1 MKAKGKTAPV
11 KDEGERKKGLAM
23 FGQKPPTPK
32 MLRAF
37 GGFGKGGLLEKLRV
51 CDDLISVIMGQTH
64 IDNAVCVCQ
73 WICYRFGF
81 SI

>member
-1 MKAKGKTAPV
+1 MKAKGKAAPV
-11 KDEGERKKGLAM
+11 KDEGEKKKGLAM

-51 CDDLISVIMGQTH
+51 CVMI
-64 IDNAVCVCQ
+64 
-73 WICYRFGF
+73 
-81 SI
+81 